1 MNRREHDEGNNS
13 GIVVIDATETEGI
26 SAQQVFGKASQGQQ
40 QPLWS
45 QQTEKA
51 CAAKKTGQV
60 VEAV

>member
-1 MNRREHDEGNNS
+1 MNRREHDERNDTS
-13 GIVVIDATETEGI
+13 IVVIDAAVAEGI